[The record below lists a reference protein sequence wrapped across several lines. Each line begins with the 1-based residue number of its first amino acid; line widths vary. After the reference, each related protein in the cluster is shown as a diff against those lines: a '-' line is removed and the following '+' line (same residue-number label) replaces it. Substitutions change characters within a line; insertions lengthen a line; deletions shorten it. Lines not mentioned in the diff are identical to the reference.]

1 MLVVAVAVIA
11 CRDDVK
17 NVVHRETNPDSVPTV
32 VSRNVKTLI
41 SDSGVTQY
49 RITTKLWYIY
59 SQATKPHLF
68 FPDGL
73 YLEQFD
79 KNLKTAA
86 SVQCDSAT
94 YYVDS
99 KLWQLDGNVR
109 IWNVNKELIL
119 TNQLFWSQRDQKVY
133 SDSFI
138 HIEKADRTLEGYGF
152 VSNERMTTYTLH
164 RPSGI
169 FPYDESRAPGAQ
181 RETAPPDS
189 AQ

>member
-1 MLVVAVAVIA
+1 MLTVAVAVIA
-11 CRDDVK
+11 CRDEVK
-17 NVVHRETNPDSVPTV
+17 NVVNRETNPDSVPTV

-59 SQATKPHLF
+59 SQATKPHWF

-79 KNLKTAA
+79 KDFKTAA

-138 HIEKADRTLEGYGF
+138 HIEKADRTLEGL
-152 VSNERMTTYTLH
+152 SLIH
-164 RPSGI
+164 I
-169 FPYDESRAPGAQ
+169 
-181 RETAPPDS
+181 
-189 AQ
+189 

>member
-1 MLVVAVAVIA
+1 MERARNILLMLIVAVAVIA
-11 CRDDVK
+11 CREEVK
-17 NVVHRETNPDSVPTV
+17 SVVHRETDPELVPTV
-32 VSRNVKTLI
+32 TSRNVKTLI

-59 SQATKPHLF
+59 SQAAKPYWY
-68 FPDGL
+68 FPEGL

-79 KNLKTAA
+79 DNFKTAA
-86 SVQCDSAT
+86 SIQCDSAKFF
-94 YYVDS
+94 DDK
-99 KLWQLDGNVR
+99 KLWRLDGNVR

-119 TNQLFWSQRDQKVY
+119 TNQLFWSQREQKVY

-152 VSNERMTTYTLH
+152 TSNERMTTYTLH

-169 FPYDESRAPGAQ
+169 FPYDESRTTGGRQ
-181 RETAPPDS
+181 
-189 AQ
+189 